1 MKSKI
6 LYFSALSFI
15 FSSCSVGAQPP
26 VIEVKEDLNV
36 LENVEFDYDNSF
48 FDDFSNGVNSSNWF
62 IGNQAWGGG
71 NGGVLPKNVHYTDD
85 GVLQLVGNGAYYTD
99 NDLIGVGD
107 VKDGRYTGAALISK
121 FKTKPGRYQIRMK
134 ALPRLGACTA
144 FWTYAYKFNTNT
156 DNLNHEI
163 DIELPGGNRS
173 GIPSFT
179 NILNTNYET
188 ETKSNSQDTK
198 LSDIFDKEVYLN
210 DGDWHTFGFDWYTNP
225 KKVVYYVDNKI
236 CAISDFFVPD
246 LESRLWLGVWFPV
259 SSSFVG
265 SPLFESD
272 SMKVDWVKY
281 IPFKDQPYTPFDPA
295 VNGVALEN
303 EYPKKSES
311 LFVSDMVSNG
321 DFEYLKNNQKENKGW
336 DFKKYLSEKQELD
349 LVSNVE
355 KGIGFDGS
363 YGAFIKDGGVLQQSI
378 DSIYQDFKYDFEFAS
393 KVEGGKGK
401 VTIQYLG
408 YTESDLIETEV
419 FEITN
424 NKWEKYKKEIIVPE
438 GTYSIKIFIS
448 SEQGN
453 TLYIDDVSLINKG

>member
-1 MKSKI
+1 MNSKFV
-6 LYFSALSFI
+6 YLSTFLFI
-15 FSSCSVGAQPP
+15 FSSCSTGAQVP
-26 VIEVKEDLNV
+26 VIEVKEELNV
-36 LENVEFDYDNSF
+36 LENVELDYENSF
-48 FDDFSNGVNSSNWF
+48 FDDFSGGVDSSYWF
-62 IGNQAWGGG
+62 IGNQAWGDG

-85 GVLQLVGNGAYYTD
+85 GLLQLVGNGAYYTD

-134 ALPRLGACTA
+134 ALHRLGACTA

-188 ETKSNSQDTK
+188 EKKYNSQDTK
-198 LSDIFDKEVYLN
+198 LSDIFDQDVYLN

-225 KKVVYYVDNKI
+225 KKVVYFVDNKI

-246 LESRLWLGVWFPV
+246 LETRLWLGVWFPV

-265 SPLFESD
+265 TPFFESD

-281 IPFKDQPYTPFDPA
+281 IPFKNQPYTPFDPE
-295 VNGVALEN
+295 VKGVALEN
-303 EYPKKSES
+303 EYPSRPES
-311 LFVSDMVSNG
+311 LFISDMVSNG

-336 DFKKYLSEKQELD
+336 DFKKYLSEKQELE
-349 LVSNVE
+349 LVSNAG
-355 KGIGFDGS
+355 KGIGYDGS
-363 YGAFIKDGGVLQQSI
+363 YGAFVKDGGVLQQNI
-378 DSIYQDFKYDFEFAS
+378 DSIYQGFKYDFKFAS
-393 KVEGGKGK
+393 KIDGGKGK

-408 YTESDLIETEV
+408 YTESDLIGTEV

-424 NKWEKYKKEIIVPE
+424 NVWEKFEKQITVPE
-438 GTYSIKIFIS
+438 GTYSIKIFIN
-448 SEQGN
+448 SEVGN